1 MKLIDAMTVFIDV
14 SVLKC
19 NCPRSLM
26 DRRWSSKPA
35 HASSN
40 LAVDAVAEA
49 LYGVVATL
57 TTVGFGDIS
66 PFGTADYIK
75 GEITDKLTL
84 ERADEKTLL
93 ITALV
98 REFCTKCK
106 VSATIISDDMAG
118 SMKVV
123 GPNHRRI
130 NHETV

>member
-1 MKLIDAMTVFIDV
+1 MVSTTQKLILLFVGCAVLMFGILLYEGNLHAAIV
-14 SVLKC
+14 SEIY
-19 NCPRSLM
+19 
-26 DRRWSSKPA
+26 DTA
-35 HASSN
+35 
-40 LAVDAVAEA
+40 
-49 LYGVVATL
+49 
-57 TTVGFGDIS
+57 